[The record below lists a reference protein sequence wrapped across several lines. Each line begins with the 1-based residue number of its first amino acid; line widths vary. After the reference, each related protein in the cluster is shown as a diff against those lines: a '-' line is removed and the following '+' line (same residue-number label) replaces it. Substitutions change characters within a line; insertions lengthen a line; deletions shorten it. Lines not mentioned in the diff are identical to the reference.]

1 MRPDLGAEN
10 LVQGVISLPIRK
22 LTVTRGR
29 ASRILDKELVRLPR
43 GNLPASIQLNNA
55 RRYTPVSDELTPD
68 PLAELLANPDAN
80 QAVSAP
86 LVPAAPQFAS
96 RREIRNAADKTVT
109 KASGK
114 AAAKASTRKIASG
127 KSAATIKP
135 TPAYTVPKSQ
145 RVRLSMKDRALARRL
160 AVTPRAAATA
170 PRRSGAKAKQNPLKM
185 MFVLL
190 VISGFVGGIALP
202 AAALGAN
209 NGGQAQSYQ
218 TTAEGKQA
226 FKSTATI
233 EIPAVRRDEITATS
247 EAELKA
253 EQVSSTTLASN
264 LASYPGQ
271 RQPGDD
277 YPWPTAGNTL
287 SPLGYYYRQC
297 VDFVAWRL
305 NRDAGVTSAPWK
317 WTWSNL
323 TPNGG
328 DASQWKAAWEA
339 HGWKTSATP
348 VVGSVAWFVG
358 DHVAY
363 VNAIKGSSVVIE
375 EYNGS
380 ASRSYAMRTIPIDT
394 VGRFLYP
401 PP

>member
-1 MRPDLGAEN
+1 
-10 LVQGVISLPIRK
+10 
-22 LTVTRGR
+22 
-29 ASRILDKELVRLPR
+29 
-43 GNLPASIQLNNA
+43 
-55 RRYTPVSDELTPD
+55 VSDELTPD

-80 QAVSAP
+80 QSVPVP
-86 LVPAAPQFAS
+86 LVPTTPQFSS
-96 RREIRNAADKTVT
+96 RREIRDAAGKNSA
-109 KASGK
+109 KAPARKIGTGK
-114 AAAKASTRKIASG
+114 SVAAANA
-127 KSAATIKP
+127 SAA
-135 TPAYTVPKSQ
+135 YQGPKSQ
-145 RVRLSMKDRALARRL
+145 RVKLSMKDRALARRL
-160 AVTPRAAATA
+160 AVTPRAAATP
-170 PRRSGAKAKQNPLKM
+170 PRRSGAKARQNPLKM

-233 EIPAVRRDEITATS
+233 EIPAVTRDEISATS
-247 EAELKA
+247 EAELRA
-253 EQVSSTTLASN
+253 EQVSSAKLVSNLASN
-264 LASYPGQ
+264 LASYPGA

-277 YPWPTAGNTL
+277 YPWPSAGNTL

-358 DHVAY
+358 NHVAY

-380 ASRSYAMRTIPIDT
+380 ASRTYAMRTIPIDS